1 MTLRTVPAGFA
12 LLLLGAHFLRGGS
25 IVLAAACGL
34 MPLLLLMRRRM
45 ALRAIQFVLAAG
57 VAVWIHTTVALT
69 RMRMQSGESWLRM
82 LLILSAVVMF
92 TCLCVWLL
100 NTETVKRHFSK
111 NGG

>member
-34 MPLLLLMRRRM
+34 MPLLLLVRRRM
-45 ALRAIQFVLAAG
+45 ALRFVQFVLAAG
-57 VAVWIHTTVALT
+57 AAVWIQTIVALT
-69 RMRMQSGESWLRM
+69 RMRMQAGAPWLRM
-82 LLILSAVVMF
+82 LLILSAVALF

-100 NTETVKRHFSK
+100 NTETVKRRFPK
-111 NGG
+111 NKG